1 MVQAIRSKNK
11 SEYNVM
17 SLKELIDNRIGFTIT
32 PNELKQL
39 GIKYDPT
46 HFFVMFH
53 CLSFANSK
61 THEISIAN
69 ISKALNIGKEK
80 VGKVLNNLIKEG
92 YMKREPYYEG
102 RLRKGFVYT
111 VYANLDLAYEDN
123 TSVSWDFCC
132 SENQDTKKT
141 NNKTKKEN
149 GLFVNSNKEKK
160 NYKDTKLEVILN
172 SFRENG
178 IHLNTKLKNLIKNN
192 VDEFDSDVFEKIF
205 ENIANSRNKINN
217 LFSYLNK
224 TFNTLKE
231 KNIKTLEE
239 FIQDQKVYFRKKLS
253 EQMDKEIEEVLMP
266 RLKRT
271 KKINQNIKRARELK
285 ENKQKQQ
292 ITHNNY
298 EHLSQEEAY
307 KIKREIYFSDPKN
320 KFQAE
325 PTFLKYKPDELERIL
340 FESQKNKFK

>member
-1 MVQAIRSKNK
+1 M
-11 SEYNVM
+11 
-17 SLKELIDNRIGFTIT
+17 
-32 PNELKQL
+32 
-39 GIKYDPT
+39 
-46 HFFVMFH
+46 
-53 CLSFANSK
+53 
-61 THEISIAN
+61 
-69 ISKALNIGKEK
+69 
-80 VGKVLNNLIKEG
+80 
-92 YMKREPYYEG
+92 
-102 RLRKGFVYT
+102 
-111 VYANLDLAYEDN
+111 
-123 TSVSWDFCC
+123 
-132 SENQDTKKT
+132 
-141 NNKTKKEN
+141 
-149 GLFVNSNKEKK
+149 FVNSSKEKK
-160 NYKDTKLEVILN
+160 NNYKDTKLEVILN

-178 IHLNTKLKNLIKNN
+178 IHLNTKLKNLIKKN

-325 PTFLKYKPDELERIL
+325 PTFLKYEPDELERIL

>member
-1 MVQAIRSKNK
+1 MIK
-11 SEYNVM
+11 SCNETIYNTLD
-17 SLKELIDNRIGFTIT
+17 LKELVEHNIPFTVL
-32 PNELKQL
+32 PNELVSL
-39 GIKYDPT
+39 ITKYDSE
-46 HFFVMFH
+46 HFTVMYH
-53 CLSFANSK
+53 CLRFANSENHK
-61 THEISIAN
+61 ISIER
-69 ISKALNIGKEK
+69 ISTALKIGKQK
-80 VGKVLNNLIKEG
+80 VGKILNNLIEEG
-92 YMKREPYYEG
+92 YLQRDAHFESG
-102 RLRKGFVYT
+102 RRKGFVYT
-111 VYANLDLAYEDN
+111 VFN
-123 TSVSWDFCC
+123 TLQEKKFQKRIFQN
-132 SENQDTKKT
+132 ERTKKT

-149 GLFVNSNKEKK
+149 GLFVNSSKEKK
-160 NYKDTKLEVILN
+160 NNYKDTKLEVILN

-178 IHLNTKLKNLIKNN
+178 IHLNTKLKNLIKEN

-271 KKINQNIKRARELK
+271 KKINQNIKRSRELK

-325 PTFLKYKPDELERIL
+325 PTFLKYEPDELERIL